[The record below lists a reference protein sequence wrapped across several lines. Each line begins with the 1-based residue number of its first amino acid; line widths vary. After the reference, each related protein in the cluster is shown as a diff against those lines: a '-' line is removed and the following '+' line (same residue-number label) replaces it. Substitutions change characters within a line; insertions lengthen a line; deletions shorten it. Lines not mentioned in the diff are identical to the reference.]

1 MKQIVVTG
9 GAGFIGSH
17 LVDRLIREG
26 NKVIVLDNLSTGRRE
41 FIQQHF
47 KDPNFKFHNV
57 DLLAGRFSKYFKD
70 VEEVWHLAANPDV
83 RAALKDT
90 RIDVEQNFLATYN
103 VLEAMKEMKV
113 KRIIFTSSSTVYG
126 EAKQVPTPEGYSP
139 LTPIS
144 LYGATKLA
152 CEALISAYSHTFDME
167 AVIFRL
173 ANIVGSRSTHGV
185 VWDFIDKLRRNPDE
199 LEILGDGNQKKSYL
213 YIDDCIEAMLVST
226 EKCSQERVNM
236 YNVGSEDWITVKEIA
251 EIVCEEMR
259 LNPNFRFTGG
269 KRGWEG
275 DVPLMLLDVSKLKK
289 LGWRPKYKSRDAIK
303 LQVHSNLIL
312 LWRNLI

>member
-41 FIQQHF
+41 FIQQHLN
-47 KDPNFKFHNV
+47 DPNFKFHNV

-103 VLEAMKEMKV
+103 VLEAMKKMKV

-303 LQVHSNLIL
+303 LQVHSNLIH
-312 LWRNLI
+312 LWHNLI

>member
-103 VLEAMKEMKV
+103 VLEAMKKMKV

>member
-47 KDPNFKFHNV
+47 NDPNFKFHNV

-103 VLEAMKEMKV
+103 VLEAIKKMKV

-226 EKCSQERVNM
+226 EKCSQERINM

-303 LQVHSNLIL
+303 LQVHSNLIH